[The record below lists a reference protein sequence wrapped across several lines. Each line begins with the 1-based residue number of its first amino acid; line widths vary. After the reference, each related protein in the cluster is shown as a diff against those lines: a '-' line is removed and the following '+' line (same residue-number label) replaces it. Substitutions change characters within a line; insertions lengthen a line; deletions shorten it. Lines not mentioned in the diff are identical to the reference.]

1 MITDINQAKLDFAL
15 ECGVDYAVNT
25 RDIILK
31 EAVEQ
36 AFGNRKAD
44 VIVDCVA
51 APPVFQ
57 SILDAARPDS
67 DIILTGNYKV
77 DVPLFIP
84 RIQRTE
90 INLLGHMMYVRE
102 DYQDAIRLL
111 YEGKINTEK
120 FISQR
125 WSFDEYPD
133 AFIFADEHPMDYMK
147 MIVKVMDL

>member
-1 MITDINQAKLDFAL
+1 M
-15 ECGVDYAVNT
+15 
-25 RDIILK
+25 
-31 EAVEQ
+31 
-36 AFGNRKAD
+36 RKAD

-57 SILDAARPDS
+57 SILDAARPSS
-67 DIILTGNYKV
+67 DIILTGNYKA
-77 DVPLFIP
+77 DVSLFSP

-90 INLLGHMMYVRE
+90 INPIGHMMYVRE
-102 DYQDAIRLL
+102 DFQDAIRLL

-125 WSFDEYPD
+125 WGFEDYPK

-147 MIVKVMDL
+147 MVVKVTEL